1 MFEGEFRDRAGEA
14 PAGPAE
20 LKTMIPAVDEVG
32 DADAR
37 FEIVEGAAADDGDN
51 DPIESRQALEG
62 YPDLGVDP
70 RFLRA
75 RSDGGKRPIE
85 ITADDDT
92 CRVA

>member
-1 MFEGEFRDRAGEA
+1 MFEGELRDRAREA
-14 PAGPAE
+14 PAGAAE
-20 LKTMIPAVDEVG
+20 LESMIPAVDEAG

-37 FEIVEGAAADDGDN
+37 FEIVEGAAADDGDR

-62 YPDLGVDP
+62 DTELGVDP